1 MVEQIVEQILEYY
14 AGRGKMASMMKELT
28 DEEWE
33 EVMRLDEMLY
43 ETTPEEKE
51 RFFQEMKE
59 FEEKHK
65 ELLSQ
70 VPSF

>member
-1 MVEQIVEQILEYY
+1 
-14 AGRGKMASMMKELT
+14 MMKELT

-43 ETTPEEKE
+43 EITPEEEE

>member
-1 MVEQIVEQILEYY
+1 
-14 AGRGKMASMMKELT
+14 MASMMKELT

-43 ETTPEEKE
+43 ETAPEEEE

-70 VPSF
+70 VPSFLKKG